1 MILDVSQVLTPN
13 ELVQF
18 ESLTQKAI
26 RMAKSLGRTDTVVRL
41 TKLLNQT
48 RKETCQVYP
57 TK

>member
-48 RKETCQVYP
+48 RKETCQVYQ